1 MSATNLAKEVLEIK
15 KPRKQYQKRSLI
27 TKLAEVFRQIE
38 MVEKKGTT
46 PGYDYLRACDIYRV
60 TRGLLMERNVI
71 IFPNILS
78 EHWDE
83 MEVTKDG
90 EIARTPRCTVQAE
103 FRLEDGD
110 SGEMKLCRSIGAA
123 VGDHTALAA
132 AITGAEKSMLK
143 GLGMI
148 VDEEADPEYDAA
160 AAAPK
165 VFIGK
170 ILDMRKTCLTI
181 QQATGEPIKVKVED
195 EPTRNRLFANRKE
208 DVRAECLLQVNK
220 YGKQWWQVRDILI
233 GRFQVAAANQPD
245 LGAILDASA
254 EQAALVNTIKS
265 LAGQHQVP
273 MQEVLRHVA
282 EKYAVDAFQKLT
294 PTELTEI
301 IDWVFLTG
309 KKPPQPVVSILDGE
323 PDEIT
328 GD

>member
-1 MSATNLAKEVLEIK
+1 MSSLPKEVTEIK
-15 KPRKQYQKRSLI
+15 KPRKQYERRSLI
-27 TKLAEVFRQIE
+27 SKLAAACSKVE
-38 MVEKKGTT
+38 MVEKKGMASF
-46 PGYDYLRACDIYRV
+46 GDYLRACDVYRAL
-60 TRGLLMERNVI
+60 REHLFKANVLIFADDDRTEWTDI
-71 IFPNILS
+71 I
-78 EHWDE
+78 
-83 MEVTKDG
+83 TKDG
-90 EIARTPRCTVQAE
+90 PMRQCTLYTK
-103 FRLEDGD
+103 FHLEDGD
-110 SGEMKLCRSIGAA
+110 SGEHRVYSAIGIAA
-123 VGDHTALAA
+123 SDSEKALYAA
-132 AITGAEKSMLK
+132 KTGAQKFFLK
-143 GLGMI
+143 GLGLI

-181 QQATGEPIKVKVED
+181 QQATGEPVKVKVED

-273 MQEVLRHVA
+273 MQEVLCHIA